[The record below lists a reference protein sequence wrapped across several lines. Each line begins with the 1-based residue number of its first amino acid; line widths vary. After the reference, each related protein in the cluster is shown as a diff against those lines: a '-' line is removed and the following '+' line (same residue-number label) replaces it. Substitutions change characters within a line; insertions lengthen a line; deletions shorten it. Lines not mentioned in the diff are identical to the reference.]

1 MRRRTGHRLAA
12 LCILAGLL
20 LCATAAVREPEGGPL
35 ITGVERDK
43 AAAALEMRDMG
54 EATSME
60 LLYNLRGEASHIL
73 ILSPQGYLIMD
84 RATLICLEGGE
95 SNPYRDYPDARKY
108 YAGPIA
114 YYVARDGI
122 LYDFRRERVA
132 GVLPV

>member
-1 MRRRTGHRLAA
+1 MRRRTGRRLAA

-20 LCATAAVREPEGGPL
+20 LCTTAAVREPEGGPV

-43 AAAALEMRDMG
+43 AAAALEMRDM
-54 EATSME
+54 E

-73 ILSPQGYLIMD
+73 VLSPQGYLIME

-114 YYVARDGI
+114 YYVAQDGV
-122 LYDFRRERVA
+122 LYDLQRERVA
-132 GVLPV
+132 GALPV